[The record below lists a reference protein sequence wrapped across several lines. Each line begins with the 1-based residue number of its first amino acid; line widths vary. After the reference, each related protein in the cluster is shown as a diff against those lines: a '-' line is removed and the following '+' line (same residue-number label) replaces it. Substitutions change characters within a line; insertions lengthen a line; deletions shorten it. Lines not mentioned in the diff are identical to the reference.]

1 MNIFERDIAIDMGTS
16 STLIFEQGKGVV
28 TREPTVV
35 AVDKFSGKILKVGQ
49 DAQKMLGRTPA
60 NIVAIHPV
68 NAGVISDYEI
78 TAQMLREL
86 ISRITSFSLFKP
98 CILAC
103 VPSSIN
109 GVEERAVIDAAIEAG
124 ARKVYLLET
133 AVATALGAGVDISK
147 ADGHMVIDIGGGTT
161 EVAIISA
168 GGVVECESIKVAGSS
183 FDEAIVKFIR
193 EKYNVRIGLSA
204 AEELKRSIGCII
216 QRPDVGIEEVKG
228 QNLKNG
234 LPKSLEINSTELIEA
249 FVEPMNRIL
258 DAAHSVLER
267 TPPQLVGDL
276 DKNGIIMSG
285 GGSLIYGIDRLIE
298 RSTNIRTVVVDDAIS
313 CAAYGAGKMLL
324 HLEDMQDGMMNF
336 YRKRQ
341 LRG

>member
-1 MNIFERDIAIDMGTS
+1 MNIFERDIAVDMGTS

-28 TREPTVV
+28 IREPTVV
-35 AVDKFSGKILKVGQ
+35 AVDKFTGKILKVGQ
-49 DAQKMLGRTPA
+49 DARKMLGRTPA
-60 NIVAIHPV
+60 NIVSLNPV

-78 TAQMLREL
+78 TAQMLREF
-86 ISRITSFSLFKP
+86 ISRITSFSFFKP

-109 GVEERAVIDAAIEAG
+109 GVEERAVIDACIEAG

-147 ADGHMVIDIGGGTT
+147 ANGHMVIDIGGGTT
-161 EVAIISA
+161 EIAIISM
-168 GGVVECESIKVAGSS
+168 GGVVECESIKVAGGS
-183 FDEAIVKFIR
+183 FDEAIVKYIR
-193 EKYNVRIGLSA
+193 NKYNVRIGLST

-216 QRPDVGIEEVKG
+216 QRPDVSVEEVKG
-228 QNLKNG
+228 QNLKDG
-234 LPKSLEINSTELIEA
+234 LPKTIEINSTELIEA
-249 FVEPMNRIL
+249 FVEPMNSIL
-258 DAAHSVLER
+258 ESIQAVLER
-267 TPPQLVGDL
+267 TPPELVGDL
-276 DKNGIIMSG
+276 ENNGIIMSG

-298 RSTNIRTVVVDDAIS
+298 RSTGIRTVVVDDAVS

-341 LRG
+341 LKG

>member
-1 MNIFERDIAIDMGTS
+1 MNLFERDIAVDLGTS
-16 STLIFEQGKGVV
+16 STLLFVQGKGVV
-28 TREPTVV
+28 AREPTVV
-35 AVDKFSGKILKVGQ
+35 AVDKFSGKILKIGQ

-86 ISRITSFSLFKP
+86 VSRITSFSLFKP
-98 CILAC
+98 CVLAC
-103 VPSSIN
+103 VPSSIT

-133 AVATALGAGVDISK
+133 AVATAMGAGVDISK

-161 EVAIISA
+161 EVAVVSG
-168 GGVVECESIKVAGSS
+168 GGVVECQSIKVAGTS
-183 FDEAIVKFIR
+183 FDESIVKFIR
-193 EKYNVRIGLSA
+193 RKYDLLIGLST
-204 AEELKRSIGCII
+204 AEELKRSIGCVI
-216 QRPDVGIEEVKG
+216 QRPDISVEEVKG
-228 QNLKNG
+228 RDLSNG
-234 LPKSLEINSTELIEA
+234 LPKTVKVSSTELIEA

-258 DAAHSVLER
+258 ETIHIVLES
-267 TPPQLVGDL
+267 TPTQLVGDL

-298 RSTNIRTVVVDDAIS
+298 RSTGIRTMVVDDAVS
-313 CAAYGAGKMLL
+313 CAAYGAGKMLM
-324 HLEDMQDGMMNF
+324 HLDMLQDGMMNF

-341 LRG
+341 LKG

>member
-1 MNIFERDIAIDMGTS
+1 MLLTERNIAIDMGTS
-16 STLIFEQGKGVV
+16 STLVFEQGKGVV
-28 TREPTVV
+28 LREPTVV
-35 AVDKFSGKILKVGQ
+35 AVDKFTGKILKVGQ

-60 NIVAIHPV
+60 NIVAIHPIS
-68 NAGVISDYEI
+68 AGVISDYEM
-78 TAQMLREL
+78 TAQMQREL
-86 ISRITSFSLFKP
+86 ISRITSFSFFKP
-98 CILAC
+98 CLLAC
-103 VPSSIN
+103 VPSSIT

-161 EVAIISA
+161 EIAIISV
-168 GGVVECESIKVAGSS
+168 GGVVECESIKVAGAS
-183 FDEAIVKFIR
+183 FDEAIVKYIR
-193 EKYNVRIGLSA
+193 RKHNMLIGLGT
-204 AEELKRSIGCII
+204 AEELKRSIGGVM

-228 QNLKNG
+228 RSLTNG
-234 LPKSLEINSTELIEA
+234 LPKTVNVSSNELIEA

-258 DAAHSVLER
+258 DAIHNVLER

-298 RSTNIRTVVVDDAIS
+298 RSTGMRTNVVDDPIS
-313 CAAYGAGKMLL
+313 CAAYGAGKMLKR
-324 HLEDMQDGMMNF
+324 LEDMQDGMMNF

-341 LRG
+341 LKA

>member
-28 TREPTVV
+28 MREPTVV

-60 NIVAIHPV
+60 NIVAIRPL

-109 GVEERAVIDAAIEAG
+109 GVEERAVIDACIEAG

-147 ADGHMVIDIGGGTT
+147 PDGHMVIDIGGGTT
-161 EVAIISA
+161 EIAIISA
-168 GGVVECESIKVAGSS
+168 GGVVECESIKVAGVS
-183 FDEAIVKFIR
+183 FDEAIVRFIR
-193 EKYNVRIGLSA
+193 ERYNVRIDVSA
-204 AEELKRSIGCII
+204 AEEIKRSIGCII

-234 LPKSLEINSTELIEA
+234 LPKTVEINSTELIEA

-258 DAAHSVLER
+258 DSVHAVLER